1 MAQRIGPGNLVLYKS
16 RPARVTEVSDKI
28 EISFGGKNKPKRVRD
43 KDVLVLHPGPVSDL
57 NDLSAGATGLDD
69 AWELLQGET
78 VPLADMAELVF
89 GDFTP
94 AAAWSAWEL
103 VTDGLYFTGTPEA
116 VTARGPDEVKAD
128 IAQRDAKADREAAWE
143 GLIDRL
149 KRGTMADGDA
159 KELAEVE
166 RLALGRGSAS
176 RILQALSIN
185 ETREHAHRLLTRVG
199 YWPEEYN
206 PHPARF
212 EAPEASAGAPVPDLP
227 AESRHDLTHLKAYAI
242 DDEGSEDPDD
252 AVSLDGDRL
261 WVHVADAAALVA
273 PDSELDIE
281 ARSRGANLYLPEG
294 VITMLPPEITHQLGL
309 GLQEISPALSV
320 GVRVDGSGELSDIE
334 IRLSSVRVTRLSYR
348 EVDSRIE
355 EDEFARIH
363 EMTRRYRQR
372 RFANGAARLDLPEV
386 SVRLVNGEIRFRPIE
401 PIASREMVTD
411 AMLMA
416 GEAVARFA
424 LDQDLAIPFV
434 GQPTPEEIRSPET
447 PSEMFAY
454 RRLFKPSVASTVEQ
468 AHFGLG
474 LPMYTRATSPLR
486 RYLDLLTHQ
495 QLRSHLLAAEPLT
508 REQIG
513 QRMAEAGTAASVVRR
528 TERAANQHWKLVYL
542 RRHPDWTGEAIVV
555 GLEERRAMIM
565 IPELALETRIRR
577 TPEMAL
583 DGRLQLS
590 VQDVDLAEQLARF
603 KVVS

>member
-1 MAQRIGPGNLVLYKS
+1 MAQRIAPGNLVLYKS

-57 NDLSAGATGLDD
+57 NDLSTEPTGLED

-78 VPLADMAELVF
+78 VPLSDIAELVF
-89 GDFTP
+89 GEFSP
-94 AAAWSAWEL
+94 AAAWSAWKL
-103 VTDGLYFTGTPEA
+103 VAEGLYFSGSPDA
-116 VTARGPDEVKAD
+116 VTAREPDEVQAD
-128 IAQRDAKADREAAWE
+128 IAQRDAKAAKEAAWE

-149 KRGTMADGDA
+149 KRGTMADEDA

-166 RLALGRGSAS
+166 RLALGRSSAS
-176 RILQALSIN
+176 RILKALSIN

-212 EAPEASAGAPVPDLP
+212 DAPETSADAQVPDLP
-227 AESRHDLTHLKAYAI
+227 AESRLDLTHLNAYAI

-252 AVSLDGDRL
+252 ALSLDGDRL

-273 PDSELDIE
+273 AGSELDIE

-320 GVRVDGSGELSDIE
+320 GFRVEESGELSDID

-355 EDEFARIH
+355 EDVFARIH
-363 EMTRRYRQR
+363 EMTRRFRQR
-372 RFANGAARLDLPEV
+372 RFANDAARIDLPEV
-386 SVRLVNGEIRFRPIE
+386 SVRLVDGEIRFRPIE

-424 LDQDLAIPFV
+424 LEQDLAIPFV
-434 GQPTPEEIRSPET
+434 GQPAPEEIQSPES

-454 RRLFKPSVASTVEQ
+454 RRLFKPSVASSVEQ

-474 LPMYTRATSPLR
+474 LPVYTRATSPLR

-495 QLRSHLLAAEPLT
+495 QLRRHLLATEPLA

-513 QRMAEAGTAASVVRR
+513 QLMAEASTAASVVRR

-542 RRHPDWTGEAIVV
+542 RRCANWTGEAVV
-555 GLEERRAMIM
+555 VALEERRATII
-565 IPELALETRIRR
+565 IPELALETKIRR

-583 DGRLQLS
+583 DGLLQLAI
-590 VQDVDLAEQLARF
+590 QDVDLAEQQARF